1 MTTMNAKAELENRRL
16 EPSHSISNSTT
27 MDVAAE
33 VLQSLGDD
41 QQQQADGGEA
51 VKEESVPPPPKKA
64 DDKEGS
70 AEAAADSEPAE
81 VKSPEEEAPP
91 PKDAA
96 DNGEREQQLQAEAP
110 KGEDLGKRYLPEHK
124 KPDAAPTFPEKVG
137 TTNRDV
143 CATAIVR
150 TIATV
155 DIWFELD
162 ILSRSFL
169 PRVPSALLCWSLSP

>member
-16 EPSHSISNSTT
+16 EPSHSST

-33 VLQSLGDD
+33 VLQSLGDKE
-41 QQQQADGGEA
+41 QQAEGGGA
-51 VKEESVPPPPKKA
+51 AKEESASPPAAKTEN
-64 DDKEGS
+64 EGS
-70 AEAAADSEPAE
+70 AEAAGDSETAE

-96 DNGEREQQLQAEAP
+96 ADNDERQQLQAEAP

-124 KPDAAPTFPEKVG
+124 KPDAAPTFPEKVR
-137 TTNRDV
+137 TTNTDV

-169 PRVPSALLCWSLSP
+169 PRLPSALSCWSLSP